1 MTTIPTMK
9 WKQQLLLFVFQIV
22 VVQQAGNLYLS
33 VLRSDW
39 LQLHGLPFLGSRAPP
54 TGGSEQCLQIN
65 PRISFTKNHEL
76 LLLSNYVQ
84 YIAVL
89 SPTLNTTWPTLKNST
104 IIIWGFIKSCRCLML
119 FTTKVGYLLLIMNCT
134 MQWYKWPK
142 STSQYKVVHF
152 NIPYGFMFKTQCN

>member
-1 MTTIPTMK
+1 MEAAASP
-9 WKQQLLLFVFQIV
+9 LRLSDCCRS
-22 VVQQAGNLYLS
+22 AGRKPVSLCPAI
-33 VLRSDW
+33 W
-39 LQLHGLPFLGSRAPP
+39 LAAASRASFPCRIGSRAPP

-89 SPTLNTTWPTLKNST
+89 SPTLNTTWPTFKNST